1 MAAAMELCD
10 VATTYYTCT
19 MSSESETN
27 PSTAATVTAAPAA
40 PFPPGLQS
48 FLKCLQPGHTDLH
61 EMAVCMLIETS
72 HTEVLKIPKRG
83 QGTGEKWKAL
93 MTTFFEGQPTGGER
107 DGNGLF
113 RHYSK
118 WKCKNPATVKLRVI
132 IKGIVDEFS
141 GEEFSD
147 HPSPVVTL
155 ARQLKADMCASD
167 VREHVP

>member
-1 MAAAMELCD
+1 
-10 VATTYYTCT
+10 
-19 MSSESETN
+19 
-27 PSTAATVTAAPAA
+27 
-40 PFPPGLQS
+40 
-48 FLKCLQPGHTDLH
+48 
-61 EMAVCMLIETS
+61 
-72 HTEVLKIPKRG
+72 
-83 QGTGEKWKAL
+83 
-93 MTTFFEGQPTGGER
+93 MTLSGVP
-107 DGNGLF
+107 
-113 RHYSK
+113 YSK